1 MRCLT
6 LCVLVRYC
14 ILCCL
19 IHTSVHRLSATCTCA
34 ITSIPRTLPYTTLI
48 TESTSRGSHARGPF
62 RSGVAASVAPLSLSP
77 TSLHAS
83 TCRWAPHLIRR
94 ALPSWRSACHRQP
107 RRRRAAAAARARGA
121 PPAPPRAR
129 PRAPPR
135 ARTPRCACAAR
146 CWGRDAAGRLVRAG
160 GARASVASV
169 CCPPA
174 KSARGAEWSA
184 RLKEQRRGSERSVGA
199 EARQACVNQCM
210 RASRS

>member
-1 MRCLT
+1 MQSHIACSSALLHSLLFDSHLCSST
-6 LCVLVRYC
+6 LR
-14 ILCCL
+14 
-19 IHTSVHRLSATCTCA
+19 HVHLRDNLNT
-34 ITSIPRTLPYTTLI
+34 IPYRTRHR
-48 TESTSRGSHARGPF
+48 SQSR
-62 RSGVAASVAPLSLSP
+62 GVAALMHAALFDLVSQHLAPLSLSP

-160 GARASVASV
+160 GGCASVASL